1 MKKWECAG
9 ARPVGPPPAGR
20 RFKIGAIYQFIYKA
34 ANPPVTGIGFAAT
47 RDIVS
52 FARYATADDA
62 GTPNPLTAGGR
73 PALTRTL
80 SQGNSQ
86 SRRYLRDF
94 LYSRFHEAE
103 PHHSL

>member
-73 PALTRTL
+73 PAPTPTP
-80 SQGNSQ
+80 SQGNSPA
-86 SRRYLRDF
+86 RRYLRAV
-94 LYSRFHEAE
+94 LHTRLNEHEA
-103 PHHSL
+103 H